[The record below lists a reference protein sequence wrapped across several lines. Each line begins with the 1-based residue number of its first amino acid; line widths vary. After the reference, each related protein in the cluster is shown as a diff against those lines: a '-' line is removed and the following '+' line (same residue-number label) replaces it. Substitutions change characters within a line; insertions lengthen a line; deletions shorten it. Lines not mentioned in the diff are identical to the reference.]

1 MGFFRSSNKSG
12 SSRASDHE
20 IIERKPRPG
29 GTSPVKTG
37 SSAARRSEF
46 RLGLAVMFAIFA
58 AGQFYGHAAAQTR
71 KNPASSKLDVLTMQA
86 GNAELLLHVT
96 VVEGKS
102 RNLSIPESFEDVA
115 VGSPEIADV
124 VPISNKLLYILG
136 RRVGTT
142 NVLIYGPNKKLIGN
156 VDVEVKLDTS
166 SLGAKIREAS
176 GGKDIHVDEVNGK
189 LVLSR
194 IPLFLT
200 GTLTAGPRC
209 SRRAR
214 V

>member
-1 MGFFRSSNKSG
+1 MDMRPL
-12 SSRASDHE
+12 R
-20 IIERKPRPG
+20 RK
-29 GTSPVKTG
+29 K
-37 SSAARRSEF
+37 
-46 RLGLAVMFAIFA
+46 
-58 AGQFYGHAAAQTR
+58 
-71 KNPASSKLDVLTMQA
+71 KPAPSQLDVLTMQA

-102 RNLSIPESFEDVA
+102 RNLPIPEPFEDVH

-124 VPISNKLLYILG
+124 EPISNKLLYILG

-142 NVLIYGPNKKLIGN
+142 NVLIYGPPENGNKKLIGI